1 MFLLYK
7 LISRPLCS
15 EKMGRHQLTM
25 FGWRV
30 LGTLVFDAYFAFWTC
45 SCPMHFTVTVGSC
58 WPSPPSR
65 HCGWENLL
73 CDYHSGC
80 LPTCFMILITCPI
93 FPRLTNT
100 LDFLFPRALVQNHAM
115 WTLGLPITITDS
127 ILSHHR
133 GHKGR
138 VACIAALMYYSGLY
152 YCPGLLIGFFSHF
165 SGDCVP

>member
-1 MFLLYK
+1 MLLLYK
-7 LISRPLCS
+7 LLSRPHCS

-30 LGTLVFDAYFAFWTC
+30 FGTLVSDAYL
-45 SCPMHFTVTVGSC
+45 CPLDLLMPNALHCYSGLLLA
-58 WPSPPSR
+58 SPPPW

-73 CDYHSGC
+73 RDYHSGC
-80 LPTCFMILITCPI
+80 LPTCLMILITCPI
-93 FPRLTNT
+93 FPRLTNI
-100 LDFLFPRALVQNHAM
+100 LDSLFPRALVQNHAM
-115 WTLGLPITITDS
+115 WTLGLPIMITDS

-165 SGDCVP
+165 SGDHVP